1 MVATGVREVDEG
13 EKEGEQVGIY
23 RGQSQTSRVVYY
35 ARDLERCGEGS
46 PATVLAPTIT
56 ATSRHRSEAL
66 HFIVYERLHRR
77 FQSRVQV
84 HAKHSKLYLPLLARL
99 YFSLLKRPTAIS
111 ASMAD
116 VRSLLRSELASRG
129 SSAQAGTAGRIT
141 KKRKI
146 DSTDDPIRKRSRP
159 AGPIS
164 DEQPREAQPGN
175 SDTSELLDNDAF
187 ERDALENEEAGPEL
201 PSDEDRPEASAAAAD
216 SLTARLPDQD
226 MTPTLSASSK
236 PQEIDEDEWAAF
248 EREVATPARAPQ
260 VPAAALAAATISAAP
275 VSAEELAAQQQREK
289 QELLRAREEDA
300 EGEKE
305 DAARLLEEEFDE
317 MEQLEERVKRLKE
330 KREELRRQ
338 NATGEDESA
347 NGSVVEPERAQNI
360 TQQDGYESE
369 EEDEGDEDWDD
380 WRFR

>member
-1 MVATGVREVDEG
+1 
-13 EKEGEQVGIY
+13 
-23 RGQSQTSRVVYY
+23 
-35 ARDLERCGEGS
+35 
-46 PATVLAPTIT
+46 
-56 ATSRHRSEAL
+56 
-66 HFIVYERLHRR
+66 
-77 FQSRVQV
+77 
-84 HAKHSKLYLPLLARL
+84 
-99 YFSLLKRPTAIS
+99 
-111 ASMAD
+111 MAD

-129 SSAQAGTAGRIT
+129 SAGQTGTAGRIT

-159 AGPIS
+159 TGPKS
-164 DEQPREAQPGN
+164 GERLLEAKSGN
-175 SDTSELLDNDAF
+175 SDTSELLEDEPF

-201 PSDEDRPEASAAAAD
+201 PPVEDGPEKSTAATDGRIAG
-216 SLTARLPDQD
+216 LPDENT
-226 MTPTLSASSK
+226 TPALSASSK
-236 PQEIDEDEWAAF
+236 PQGIDEDEWAAF
-248 EREVATPARAPQ
+248 EREVVAPSRVPQ

-275 VSAEELAAQQQREK
+275 VSAEDIAAQQQKEK
-289 QELLRAREEDA
+289 EELLRAREEDA

-338 NATGEDESA
+338 NTAGEHEPT
-347 NGSVVEPERAQNI
+347 NGSVVEPEPAQNV

-369 EEDEGDEDWDD
+369 EEDEGDDDWDD